1 MTRWFGQF
9 VALAGLGVVAA
20 AIAVIPVSPGS
31 ANGPTMKYR
40 QVAPMVA
47 GDSVA
52 GPATN
57 PGDSSASDAVT
68 RLTDAGTAQ
77 ARESA
82 INDIF
87 GTLGIG
93 VYSSNGTQVVG
104 GAEKSAQDFY
114 YYQQETQIMAASF
127 DRGERWS
134 FDDIAAFL
142 NIDGLLAD
150 NATVT
155 AAQVRTAV
163 SRAIDAAANN
173 PTAPGSFEPEL
184 VRQLGLKHSPPDDLA
199 VASSDTSAMNLD
211 AVQRAVILDDFLITM
226 PRVSEQV
233 AATSNLAAQ
242 SRGILRQTSVT
253 AAANC
258 GNFAGPKAVRG
269 LGNFAAGFV
278 EVAGTVIKAITLP
291 LDAFHGAGLAYGV
304 DVEALSDNLKT
315 HYGHEEAGKQ
325 LQFQVRVRML
335 DEVPQKEVDCG
346 WLAGLTFPQQ
356 GPIPGVK
363 VEWDTGALES
373 HGSVT
378 CGVACQQTGDDGIAT
393 LLFQP
398 KQEKAPYTGPLASEK
413 GRVEATAYYLSSLG
427 NMFGPVSDVVTPKT
441 ADILWQV
448 EWHSKGSWVGQIHT
462 QWDVEGRVATGTLN
476 VRFDIALPAPGEGD
490 THTDVYQMTLGS
502 SDWSQTLDD
511 CEPATRTGTTLLDP
525 GSASLTV
532 TEKDGTMTYEFVSN
546 SFKQD
551 HYTVVCRDGD
561 DNPISVDLFSFP
573 AAFAFPQT
581 ADDSPSFQGQPQP
594 IGDTITG
601 STVLA
606 EDDGSVSWSW
616 TLVKQ

>member
-1 MTRWFGQF
+1 MSRQF
-9 VALAGLGVVAA
+9 RQFLTITVLGTI
-20 AIAVIPVSPGS
+20 AICGAVIPASSGS
-31 ANGPTMKYR
+31 ANGPEVKYR
-40 QVAPMVA
+40 QVTPMVA
-47 GDSVA
+47 SDS
-52 GPATN
+52 ATGS
-57 PGDSSASDAVT
+57 PGGSSGSNAHDLVMALINADSE
-68 RLTDAGTAQ
+68 TDAEASLNT
-77 ARESA
+77 
-82 INDIF
+82 IF

-93 VYSSNGTQVVG
+93 VYQANGTQVVG
-104 GAEKSAQDFY
+104 GAEKSSEDFY
-114 YYQQETQIMAASF
+114 YYDAEIQTMASSF
-127 DRGERWS
+127 ARGERWS

-142 NIDGLLAD
+142 NIKGLLAD
-150 NATVT
+150 NATV
-155 AAQVRTAV
+155 AATEVRAAV
-163 SRAIDAAANN
+163 VGAINAAAAN
-173 PTAPGSFEPEL
+173 PSGAGLFEMEL
-184 VRQLGLKHSPPDDLA
+184 VRELGLQHSPSDDLSL
-199 VASSDTSAMNLD
+199 ASGDTSAMTLD
-211 AVQRAVILDDFLITM
+211 AIQRAVILDDFLITL
-226 PRVSEQV
+226 PRVIQQV
-233 AATSNLAAQ
+233 AASNLLAD
-242 SRGILRQTSVT
+242 SRGIFQPSAVH

-304 DVEALSDNLKT
+304 DVQALSDNLKT
-315 HYGHEEAGKQ
+315 HYGHENPGQQ
-325 LQFQVRVRML
+325 LTFQVRVRML

-363 VEWDTGALES
+363 VEWDTGTLES
-373 HGSVT
+373 HGAVT

-398 KQEKAPYTGPLASEK
+398 KQETAPYTGPLASER

-462 QWDVEGRVATGTLN
+462 EWDVDRRVATGTLN

-490 THTDVYQMTLGS
+490 SHTDVYQMTLGS
-502 SDWSQTLDD
+502 SDWSQTLDG
-511 CEPATRTGTTLLDP
+511 CQPETKTGTTLLDP
-525 GSASLTV
+525 GSASLTIA
-532 TEKDGTMTYEFVSN
+532 ESNGTMTYEFVSN

-551 HYTVVCRDGD
+551 SYTVVCGD
-561 DNPISVDLFSFP
+561 DADEPVTVNVFSFP
-573 AAFAFPQT
+573 AAFAFPQMVEG
-581 ADDSPSFQGQPQP
+581 SSSFQGQPQP
-594 IGDTITG
+594 VGDTITG
-601 STVLA
+601 STTLD